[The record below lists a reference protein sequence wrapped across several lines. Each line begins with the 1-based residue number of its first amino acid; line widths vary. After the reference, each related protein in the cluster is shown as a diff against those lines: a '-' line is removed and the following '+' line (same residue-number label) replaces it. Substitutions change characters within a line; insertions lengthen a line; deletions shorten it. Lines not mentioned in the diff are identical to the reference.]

1 MVERLRHI
9 VRSTLHAMALDPTH
23 PDYWTQVLQ
32 FTETVHRDV
41 YPAIEPT
48 DSKMRQ
54 IANSKVVVVTG
65 AGAKSIVLATRAKAS
80 IDNVPSRSSF

>member
-1 MVERLRHI
+1 
-9 VRSTLHAMALDPTH
+9 MALDPTH

-48 DSKMRQ
+48 NGEMRQ
-54 IANSKVVVVTG
+54 IAHGKVVVVTG
-65 AGAKSIVLATRAKAS
+65 AGTGFGQV
-80 IDNVPSRSSF
+80 RSPPKWTYP